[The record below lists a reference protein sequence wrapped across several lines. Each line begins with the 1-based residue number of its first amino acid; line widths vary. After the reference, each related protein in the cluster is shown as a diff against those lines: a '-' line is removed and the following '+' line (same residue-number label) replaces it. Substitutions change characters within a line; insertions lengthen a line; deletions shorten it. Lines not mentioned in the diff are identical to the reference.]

1 MEKMDFTTLE
11 AAMARDWLNMQIKI
25 HGMQEI
31 SHTFKGGPAA
41 VMGPDRDI
49 HMPYGIDYITEL
61 LGLEM
66 EETLRDDAIYP
77 WEYSFVY
84 NGTRFY
90 QIEEE
95 RLGKYAE
102 RAGQEIPDGQI
113 PADAGTV

>member
-1 MEKMDFTTLE
+1 MEKLEFTTLE
-11 AAMARDWLNMQIKI
+11 AAMARDWLNMQIKN
-25 HGMQEI
+25 HDMQKA
-31 SHTFKGGPAA
+31 SHTFNGLAA
-41 VMGPDRDI
+41 VMEPGRDI
-49 HMPYGIDYITEL
+49 HMPYGLPYMAGL

-66 EETLRDDAIYP
+66 EETSREDSMYP

-102 RAGQEIPDGQI
+102 GTGQEIPDGQI